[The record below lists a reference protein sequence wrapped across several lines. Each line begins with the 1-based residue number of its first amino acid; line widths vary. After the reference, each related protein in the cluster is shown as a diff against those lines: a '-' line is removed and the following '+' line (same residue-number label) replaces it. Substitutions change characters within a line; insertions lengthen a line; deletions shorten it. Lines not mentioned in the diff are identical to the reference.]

1 MQTWEKTAY
10 SLIGIAALSLLGLTA
25 WAQTLP
31 ANISIAPIVNEP
43 LHADLSQSLRDMPR
57 VSVPVQTS
65 VHTPLKPH
73 AAKLTQPVAGAQA
86 ELSSAFQPQIGS
98 TIAAVIGLNFDGIDQ
113 STQLKTGPDALD
125 CTSLSHLIVAPPD
138 TNAAIGDTQIVEWV
152 NLCYAVFDKATGALI
167 AGPFAGNQFWQG
179 FGGTCELHNDGD
191 PIIQW
196 DKLAHRWVA
205 FQNTFEQ
212 PYSTCVAISTTP
224 DATGPYYRFT
234 YPQADGFPDY
244 PKVGIMPNAYYQ
256 TQNSV
261 DFDASTFTIRFLGV
275 TMCGYDRVSMLAGN
289 LKAQQIC
296 FIDSGFGQLTDD
308 SLLPADL
315 DSPAHPPVA
324 GQPEVFLGSIDQAC
338 TDSAVYEYLMWVNFK
353 SPKKSKIAGINL
365 AMPLAVPQFGIC
377 NELNRGIQQPQG
389 GEPAL
394 DSLGDR
400 LTYRLAYSSNG
411 TTQNWVLTHTID
423 NPSCNGANEFT
434 CGTAVRW
441 YQFAAPPGS
450 TSLSLTQAGQ
460 TPDDG
465 ESRWMASAAMDK
477 AGNIAIGYSRTSP
490 AAGDY
495 PSIYYSGH
503 RAGEPAGT
511 TDAESLIYAGLDVDS
526 ITGRWGNYTS
536 MGLDGD
542 GCTFLYANE
551 YLPSPDINFAPG
563 YGWEWRTR
571 LATLKFP
578 SCQ

>member
-1 MQTWEKTAY
+1 MQTWKKIEY

-31 ANISIAPIVNEP
+31 ANLSTDPMVNEP

-57 VSVPVQTS
+57 ASVPVQTG

-73 AAKLTQPVAGAQA
+73 ATRFKQPVAGAQA
-86 ELSSAFQPQIGS
+86 ELSSTFQPLIGS
-98 TIAAVIGLNFDGIDQ
+98 TIAAGIGLNFDGIDQ
-113 STQLKTGPDALD
+113 STELTTGPDALD
-125 CTSLSHLIVAPPD
+125 CPSVSGFVVDPPD

-205 FQNTFEQ
+205 FQNVFEP

-224 DATGPYYRFT
+224 DATGPYYRFA
-234 YPQADGFPDY
+234 YPQVWGFPDY
-244 PKVGIMPNAYYQ
+244 PKVGIMPDAYYQ
-256 TQNSV
+256 TQNS
-261 DFDASTFTIRFLGV
+261 FTLSGFTFSFVGV
-275 TMCGYDRVSMLAGN
+275 AMCAYDRVSMLAGN

-296 FIDSGFGQLTDD
+296 FIDSGFGRQTDD

-338 TDSAVYEYLMWVNFK
+338 KGSAVYEYLMWVNFR
-353 SPKKSKIAGINL
+353 SPKKSKIAGVNL

-377 NELNRGIQQPQG
+377 NELRLGIQ
-389 GEPAL
+389 EPTFEGSPGV

-400 LTYRLAYSSNG
+400 LMYRLAYSSNG
-411 TTQNWVLTHTID
+411 ITQNWVVTHSID
-423 NPSCNGANEFT
+423 NPSCNGANPFT

-441 YQFAAPPGS
+441 YQFAAPQGS

-490 AAGDY
+490 TIGDY
-495 PSIYYSGH
+495 PSIYYAGQA
-503 RAGEPAGT
+503 AGEPAGT
-511 TDAESLIYAGLDVDS
+511 TDAESLIYPGLYEAF
-526 ITGRWGNYTS
+526 GPLRWGDYTS

-542 GCTFLYANE
+542 GCTFVYANQ
-551 YLPSPDINFAPG
+551 YLPSTDIELTHGDGFA
-563 YGWEWRTR
+563 WRTR

>member
-1 MQTWEKTAY
+1 MQTWRKIAY

-31 ANISIAPIVNEP
+31 ANISTDPIVNEP

-57 VSVPVQTS
+57 VSVPVQSS
-65 VHTPLKPH
+65 VHRPLKPH
-73 AAKLTQPVAGAQA
+73 AAKFTQPVAGAQA

-98 TIAAVIGLNFDGIDQ
+98 TVAAVIGLNFDGIDQ
-113 STQLKTGPDALD
+113 STRLTTGPDALD
-125 CTSLSHLIVAPPD
+125 CTSLSHFIVAPPD

-152 NLCYAVFDKATGALI
+152 NLCYAVFDKTTGALI

-205 FQNTFEQ
+205 FQNTFEP

-224 DATGPYYRFT
+224 DATGSYHRFA

-256 TQNSV
+256 AQNN
-261 DFDASTFTIRFLGV
+261 FTFSGILENFAGV
-275 TMCGYDRVSMLAGN
+275 TMCAYDRVSMLAGN
-289 LKAQQIC
+289 PKAQQIC

-338 TDSAVYEYLMWVNFK
+338 RDSAVYEYLMWVNFK
-353 SPKKSKIAGINL
+353 SPKKSKIAGVNL

-377 NELNRGIQQPQG
+377 NELKWGIQEP
-389 GEPAL
+389 GENGSPSL
-394 DSLGDR
+394 ESLGDR
-400 LTYRLAYSSNG
+400 LMYRLAYSSDG
-411 TTQNWVLTHTID
+411 TTQNWVLTHSID
-423 NPSCNGANEFT
+423 NPSCNGTNPFT

-441 YQFAAPPGS
+441 YQFAAPQGS
-450 TSLSLTQAGQ
+450 TSLSLAQAGQ

-495 PSIYYSGH
+495 PSIYYAGH
-503 RAGEPAGT
+503 AAGEPAGT
-511 TDAESLIYAGLDVDS
+511 TDAESLIYAGLDEDTIVF
-526 ITGRWGNYTS
+526 RWGDYTS

-551 YLPSPDINFAPG
+551 YLPSPDINFVPG